1 MTGADASSVRA
12 RARERYG
19 VLGAGGYAFIMC
31 LIVLA
36 LAGCVGLLL
45 HQPWLFPSLG
55 PTATLFFESP
65 EQESAR
71 PLNTLV
77 GHVVG
82 ILVGLGCL
90 WLFGLA
96 GAPPAP
102 VGGLTPGY
110 VAAGALSVAVTTIV
124 LTVLHRPHPPAG
136 ASTLIVSLGILT
148 SPSQLLSMMGAVVL
162 ITVAGWGGNALLGTR
177 PAGRARQ
184 PGDYFAPRSSR
195 IRAAHRGQAVTRRL
209 AHAVR
214 KAGSSG
220 R

>member
-1 MTGADASSVRA
+1 MDPDSDEAGGTAGLGGLDVTGAGPSSVLG

-19 VLGAGGYAFIMC
+19 ALGAGGYALLMC
-31 LIVLA
+31 LVVLA
-36 LAGCVGLLL
+36 MAGCVGLLL

-55 PTATLFFESP
+55 PTAMLFFESP
-65 EQESAR
+65 EQDSAR

-90 WLFGLA
+90 WLFGMS

-110 VAAGALSVAVTTIV
+110 VAAGALSVAVTTFA
-124 LTVLHRPHPPAG
+124 LTMLRRPHPPAG

-148 SPSQLLSMMGAVVL
+148 TASQLLSMVGAVAL

-177 PAGRARQ
+177 PAGRAGQ
-184 PGDYFAPRSSR
+184 PGD
-195 IRAAHRGQAVTRRL
+195 
-209 AHAVR
+209 
-214 KAGSSG
+214 
-220 R
+220 